1 MMQTIFVAGGTGFI
15 GSEFVLEALKAGH
28 QVVALAR
35 SDASAET
42 LRKAGARPVSGDLL
56 TPGDWQAQAA
66 QADAVVHIAQPL
78 TFGGRVTK
86 QRAEAYRRE
95 RLQMDANL
103 LSHLARDG
111 RQRIIYVS
119 GTSYYGNLG
128 PELLD
133 ETATPQPMG
142 WGPYVVEALAQVRQF
157 QRDGLAIIEAFPGQI
172 YGAGSWY
179 KDFVTFFRKGNP
191 FYSLGGR
198 DRYNSFMHVT
208 DVARGLV
215 HLLEH
220 GQTGER
226 YFLVDDE
233 PSSLAELAR
242 LTADQL
248 SIRLRRQRV
257 PYFLLELLFGPVV
270 AESLKYE
277 NRLSN
282 AKLRATGF
290 VPRYPTLRDGVPTV
304 IKALNE
310 M

>member
-1 MMQTIFVAGGTGFI
+1 MTHTIFVAGGTGFI
-15 GSEFVLEALKAGH
+15 GSEFVREALRAGN
-28 QVVALAR
+28 QVMALAR
-35 SDASAET
+35 SDASTDA
-42 LRKAGARPVSGDLL
+42 LRKAGAEPVSGDLL
-56 TPGDWQAQAA
+56 TPGEWQARAA
-66 QADAVVHIAQPL
+66 QADAVVHIAQPMA
-78 TFGGRVTK
+78 FGGRVTK
-86 QRAEAYRRE
+86 QRAESYRRE
-95 RLQMDANL
+95 RVQMDANL
-103 LSHLARDG
+103 LGHLARDD

-142 WGPYVVEALAQVRQF
+142 WGPYVVEALAQVKQF

-198 DRYNSFMHVT
+198 DRYSSFMHVT
-208 DVARGLV
+208 DVARGLL

-220 GQTGER
+220 GQAGER
-226 YFLVDDE
+226 YFLVDDA

-242 LTADQL
+242 LTTEL
-248 SIRLRRQRV
+248 LGIRLRRQRV

-290 VPRYPTLRDGVPTV
+290 VPRYPTLRDGVPSVVQTL
-304 IKALNE
+304 IQ
-310 M
+310 

>member
-1 MMQTIFVAGGTGFI
+1 MTRTFFVAGGTGFI
-15 GSEFVLEALKAGH
+15 GSEFVKETVSAGER
-28 QVVALAR
+28 VLALAR
-35 SDASAET
+35 SDVSAEA
-42 LRKAGARPVSGDLL
+42 LRKAGADTVSGDLL
-56 TPGDWQAQAA
+56 TPGAWQQRAA
-66 QADAVVHIAQPL
+66 EADAIVHIAQPL
-78 TFGGRVTK
+78 TFGGRVTR
-86 QRAEAYRRE
+86 QRAEAYRRD
-95 RLQMDANL
+95 RLQMDMNL
-103 LSHLARDG
+103 LGHLPRG
-111 RQRIIYVS
+111 GQQRIIYVS

-142 WGPYVVEALAQVRQF
+142 WGPYVVDALAQIRQF

-191 FYSLGGR
+191 LYSLGGR
-198 DRYNSFMHVT
+198 DRYSSFMHVT
-208 DVARGLV
+208 DVARGLL

-220 GQTGER
+220 GQAGER

-242 LTADQL
+242 LTAEQL
-248 SIRLRRQRV
+248 GIQLRRQRV

-282 AKLRATGF
+282 ARLRATGF
-290 VPRYPTLRDGVPTV
+290 VPRYPALRDGVPSV
-304 IKALNE
+304 IQALTS
-310 M
+310 